1 MPWGGLVG
9 IMSNTGSERKRQIET
24 IFLRIKVKET
34 DMSESKQN
42 NLKEYVGQLKEV
54 TLLYCEDEPQLNEV
68 TARQLSR
75 FVRKVIVARD
85 GGEGLEL
92 FRIHRHEIDMVITDI
107 SMPVMDGLE
116 MTRAIKEIEPRIPVI
131 VTTAYS
137 STDHLLEAI
146 DIHVDKYVLKP
157 LDLGRLIKAMAQ
169 SLTYHELRTL
179 YRDPQTGLFT
189 RHALLKDLEE
199 ASSSQRLILLT
210 LKDFNAV
217 SELYG
222 DEIQEKTVD
231 ELSRKLLGYFGEEF
245 TLYRIGLESF
255 VLIDHKSD
263 RPLETVRSMFRTFA
277 RRCRDRGI
285 IIEGIPIH
293 LILRV
298 AVTYSEDGHTLY
310 YLQQALH
317 EANATHRNFI
327 EYRPQSADTA
337 HREKNIWWTL
347 ELSNAEKTQRFRPYF
362 QPIVDTQTLQVYKYE
377 ALIRHVDADG
387 VIQGATDFLT
397 IAQKAK
403 LYPLI
408 IRIVLRKSLELIRRA
423 KVRVAVNISYSDL
436 IDENTSSFIDEILK
450 SHPEEARLLEFEILE
465 SEKIDNYRLADAFI
479 RQVKAH
485 GCRVGIDDFGIG
497 YSNFA
502 MIESLRVDFI
512 KIDGGLIQGIDRCE
526 QQRLIVETI
535 HSFCQK
541 LGIKTIAER
550 VCTPEE
556 YSVIKAMGI
565 DLIQGWYVSRELPQ
579 EEISG
584 G

>member
-1 MPWGGLVG
+1 VLKEFGE
-9 IMSNTGSERKRQIET
+9 S
-24 IFLRIKVKET
+24 KET
-34 DMSESKQN
+34 EMSDSTPNKTN
-42 NLKEYVGQLKEV
+42 DYVRQLKEV

-85 GGEGLEL
+85 GGEGLDL
-92 FRIHRHEIDMVITDI
+92 FRTHRHEIDMVITDI

-157 LDLGRLIKAMAQ
+157 LDLGRLLKAMAQ

-189 RHALLKDLEE
+189 RHALLKDLKE
-199 ASSSQRLILLT
+199 ATSSQRLILLT

-231 ELSRKLLGYFGEEF
+231 AISRKLMEYFGEEF
-245 TLYRIGLESF
+245 TLYRIGAESF
-255 VLIDHKSD
+255 ALMDREIT
-263 RPLETVRSMFRTFA
+263 RPLETLRSMFRTFA
-277 RRCRDRGI
+277 RRCRRRGI
-285 IIEGIPIH
+285 VIEGIPLY
-293 LILRV
+293 LILNV

-310 YLQQALH
+310 YLQQALQ
-317 EANATHRNFI
+317 EANAAHQNFI
-327 EYRPQSADTA
+327 EYRPQSADSA

-362 QPIVDTQTLQVYKYE
+362 QPIVETQTLQVYKYE
-377 ALIRHVDADG
+377 ALIRYVDAEG
-387 VIQGATDFLT
+387 TTRGAMDFLT

-403 LYPLI
+403 LYPVVT
-408 IRIVLRKSLELIRRA
+408 RIVLRESLELIRRA

-436 IDENTSSFIDEILK
+436 IDENTLNFIDEILK
-450 SHPEEARLLEFEILE
+450 THPQEARLLEFEILE

-502 MIESLRVDFI
+502 MIESLQVDFI

-535 HSFCQK
+535 HSFCRK
-541 LGIKTIAER
+541 LGIQTIAER
-550 VCTPEE
+550 VSTPEE
-556 YSVIKAMGI
+556 YTVVKAMGI
-565 DLIQGWYVSRELPQ
+565 DLIQGWYISRELPQ
-579 EEISG
+579 EEITG